1 METEETL
8 EQLLLRLEQD
18 LLKPEVRRSPAKIAE
33 LLADEFVEFGSG
45 GRIYNKQA
53 ILEELATESPIR
65 LSIADFKLLQLAPD
79 VALVTY
85 RATATLDRREGGIRS
100 LRSSIWKLINGS
112 WRMVFHQGTPSG

>member
-1 METEETL
+1 METGETL

-33 LLADEFVEFGSG
+33 LFADEFVEFGSG
-45 GRIYNKQA
+45 GRVYDKQA

-65 LSIADFKLLQLAPD
+65 FSIADFKLLQLAPN

-85 RATATLDRREGGIRS
+85 RATSTPDGRERIAYS
-100 LRSSIWKLINGS
+100 LRSSVWKLINGS